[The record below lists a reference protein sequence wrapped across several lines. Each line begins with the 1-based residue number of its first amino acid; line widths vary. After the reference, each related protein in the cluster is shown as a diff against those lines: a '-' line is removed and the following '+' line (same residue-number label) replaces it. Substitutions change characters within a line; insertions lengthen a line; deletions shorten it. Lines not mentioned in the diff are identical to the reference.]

1 MKFYSELTG
10 ELFNTVEELDKAE
23 EKVLNE
29 IAEKAVAETEIDAA
43 FDEAIN
49 AWNNYLDVC
58 KKYNHKSAPMPDN
71 LFRDIINSFFK

>member
-10 ELFNTVEELDKAE
+10 TLFNTVEELNSAE
-23 EKVLNE
+23 EKVHKE
-29 IAEKAVAETEIDAA
+29 IEAKAVAETEIDAA

-58 KKYNHKSAPMPDN
+58 KKYDHKSAPMPDN
-71 LFRDIINSFFK
+71 LFRDVVYSFFR